1 MLVAV
6 FAGVSNADIVV
17 PENARK
23 DLQLCIYKDFAIVKD
38 QRRINIPEGTNRI
51 RFEGVATGI
60 KPESVN
66 LEWPSADG
74 LELLAQSYEFDLV
87 SPAKLMEKYI
97 GREIEIVP
105 RKDQWPDTAVKS
117 AELISINGEEPV
129 FRIGTKITFGDIGQM
144 LFPYIPDN
152 LYTKPT
158 LLWDIVAQKR
168 QETGLVATYLT
179 EGISWSVG
187 YLLQV
192 DQKEENGVLGGW
204 ITFENKSGLDYNNA
218 QVTFVNGMIPRI
230 WGGASASNKKQHC
243 TRPET
248 GDFYF
253 FSMNQNVSIL
263 DNHAK
268 QVKWIPRVPVRLKQ
282 GFFGNVGDGNSFE
295 PVPVYT
301 MVEVENATT
310 NSLGIPLPEG
320 VIRIFK
326 KDAQENDRFI
336 GENVIGDTKVGHS
349 FFATSG
355 LADGV
360 VITSKK
366 ESGSSRSSSDENL
379 VIIEI
384 KNMKDKS
391 IACKLH
397 GSTDGRRVIRSSEKY
412 RLLSGTTLEWNL
424 LIKSQETYK
433 LSYRLANE

>member
-6 FAGVSNADIVV
+6 FAWESSADIVV
-17 PENARK
+17 PANARK
-23 DLQLCIYKDFAIVKD
+23 DLQLCIYKDFAIVTD

-87 SPAKLMEKYI
+87 SPTKLMEKYI
-97 GREIEIVP
+97 GKEIEIVP

-158 LLWDIVAQKR
+158 LLWDIIAQKR
-168 QETGLVATYLT
+168 QETELLATYLT
-179 EGISWSVG
+179 EGISWSAG

-192 DQKEENGVLGGW
+192 DQKEENGFLGGW
-204 ITFENKSGLDYNNA
+204 ITFENRSGLDYNHA
-218 QVTFVNGMIPRI
+218 QITFVNGMIPRI
-230 WGGASASNKKQHC
+230 PGGASAPPKKQQGNMLQ
-243 TRPET
+243 T

-268 QVKWIPRVPVRLKQ
+268 QVKWIPRVPVHLKQ
-282 GFFGNVGDGNSFE
+282 GFFGKVGDGNWFE
-295 PVPVYT
+295 PVQVYT
-301 MVEVENATT
+301 VVEVENATT

-320 VIRIFK
+320 VVRIFK
-326 KDAQENDRFI
+326 KDAQGNDRFI
-336 GENVIGDTKVGHS
+336 GENIIGDTKVGHS

-360 VITSKK
+360 VVTRKK
-366 ESGSSRSSSDENL
+366 ESGSSRSSHEDL
-379 VIIEI
+379 VTIEI

-391 IACKLH
+391 ITFKLH
-397 GSTDGRRVIRSSEKY
+397 GYTDGRRVTRSSEKY
-412 RLLSGTTLEWNL
+412 RLLNETTVEWNL

-433 LSYRLANE
+433 LTYNLANE